1 MNETRTLLRNGCLA
15 LDRLSE
21 WGARPTLFAPGEPQF
36 WDDPHISAQML
47 QAHLDPNV
55 EAASRKPETIDRT
68 VDWLVARLRLQPGDS
83 VLDLGCGPGLYCTR
97 FAARGLR
104 VTGIDYSRRSIAYA
118 IEHAPVGEP
127 VIEYIYGNYLE
138 TDYGAPGPCFNAAVM
153 IYGDFCTLDDAA
165 RDLLLTRIHAALLP
179 GGYFAFDV
187 MTPAHH
193 ERSGPATAWSAEKS
207 GFWRAAPHLV
217 LEQRFDYPDADVF
230 LHRYLVTESSGALT
244 DYRLWYRLYTSET
257 IGLVLDR
264 AGFTLCEVQ
273 ADLAGTVYD
282 PASEWL
288 GLVARKR

>member
-1 MNETRTLLRNGCLA
+1 MNDKQMLIRNGRLA
-15 LDRLSE
+15 LDKLSQ
-21 WGARPTLFAPGEPQF
+21 WAAPPALFAPGEPQF

-55 EAASRKPETIDRT
+55 DAASRKPETIDRT
-68 VDWLVARLRLQPGDS
+68 VGWLATRLRLQPGDRL
-83 VLDLGCGPGLYCTR
+83 LDLGCGPGLYCTR

-104 VTGIDYSRRSIAYA
+104 VTGIDYSRRSIDYA
-118 IEHAPVGEP
+118 ITHGPAGEP
-127 VIEYIYGNYLE
+127 AIEYIYGNYLE
-138 TDYGAPGPCFNAAVM
+138 TDYGPPGPCFNAAVM

-193 ERSGPATAWSAEKS
+193 ERSGPATAWSAQKS
-207 GFWRAAPHLV
+207 GFWRPAPHLV
-217 LEQRFDYPDADVF
+217 LEQRFDYPEADVL
-230 LHRYLVTESSGALT
+230 LHRYLVIDRSGAVT

-257 IGLVLDR
+257 IGVVLDR
-264 AGFTLCEVQ
+264 AGFSLCEVQ

-282 PASEWL
+282 PSSEWL